1 MMTYKFAT
9 ADNIVAQRND
19 NAFIPWSPV
28 ASDGPSD
35 KGGSVYHRW
44 KDEGSPIPD
53 PYVAPA
59 PTADEVRTAQFNGD
73 TDRQDIVS
81 AAGNATPQQIKNYIN
96 NNVTDLASAKVM
108 LIKLALLVAKTIR
121 N

>member
-1 MMTYKFAT
+1 MTYKFSNANNT
-9 ADNIVAQRND
+9 IAQRDD

-28 ASDGPSD
+28 ASEGPLE
-35 KGGSVYHRW
+35 KGGNAYSRW

-59 PTADEVRTAQFNGD
+59 PTADEVRAAQFNGD

-81 AAGNATPQQIKNYIN
+81 AAANATPQQIKNYVN

>member
-1 MMTYKFAT
+1 MTYKFSI
-9 ADNIVAQRND
+9 ADNTVAQRDD
-19 NAFIPWSPV
+19 NAFVPWSPV
-28 ASDGPSD
+28 ASDGPRD
-35 KGGSVYHRW
+35 KGGGVFRRW

-59 PTADEVRTAQFNGD
+59 PTGDEVRSAQFNSD
-73 TDRQDIVS
+73 TDRQDIVT
-81 AAGNATPQQIKNYIN
+81 AAANATPQQIKNYIN

-108 LIKLALLVAKTIR
+108 LIKLALLVSKTIR